1 MSIMNDK
8 IILFGIICGSI
19 GLIGLL
25 TIIGILIAK
34 NLGVVQVCI
43 YTCLVLM
50 GTGYII
56 CEIGDNKKLWEE

>member
-1 MSIMNDK
+1 MNDK

-19 GLIGLL
+19 GLIGLF

-43 YTCLVLM
+43 YACLVLM
-50 GTGYII
+50 GIGYII
-56 CEIGDNKKLWEE
+56 CEVGDDSKFWEE